1 MKLSKIAIFVITTFT
16 ATPLLAADLIET
28 YRAAISQDPTIA
40 SARASQQA
48 GKEKLTQG
56 RSTLLPSIN
65 LSANMMRNQLS
76 PTASGTTYPDIN
88 YNTSGAT
95 VSAVQPLFRE
105 QNWET
110 YSESEVQVA
119 ISDAQY
125 SQAQHDLILRVAQ
138 SYFDVLIAQDTVELA
153 GAQKQAISEQLNQAK
168 RNFEV
173 GTATITDT
181 YEAQAR
187 FDLIGYQEITAASN
201 LEVKTRTLQQITN
214 SAPGEL
220 KRLGNELKLDDPQPA
235 DVEKWVSDALQHN
248 IQISIAKGAEEIS
261 DKEMTRTMGG
271 HLPTL
276 DLVANYSRNLSNPTI
291 SAGSLIPS
299 GSSDITTK
307 SIGIQLNMP
316 LFQGGVTQS
325 KYREAEA
332 GRDKARQDLENARRT
347 VATQTRQAYLGV
359 VSGIAQ
365 VKALQQALKSSQSL
379 LDSSKLGQ
387 SVGVKTN
394 LDVLNAQQQLYS
406 TRRDLYQAEYN
417 YLLSRLHLK
426 DAVGTL
432 SEEDLT
438 AVNLAL
444 H

>member
-1 MKLSKIAIFVITTFT
+1 MKLSKIALFVITTFA
-16 ATPLLAADLIET
+16 ATPMYAADLLET
-28 YRAAISQDPTIA
+28 YRAALSQDSTIA
-40 SARASQQA
+40 SARAAQQA

-65 LSANMMRNQLS
+65 LSANMMQNQVS
-76 PTASGTTYPDIN
+76 PTIAGISYPDMN
-88 YNTSGAT
+88 YNSSGGM
-95 VSAVQPLFRE
+95 VSLVQPLFRQ
-105 QNWET
+105 QNWQT
-110 YSESEVQVA
+110 YTESEIQVA

-125 SQAQHDLILRVAQ
+125 NQAEHDLILRVAQ

-153 GAQKQAISEQLNQAK
+153 GAQKQAIAEQLNQAK

-187 FDLIGYQEITAASN
+187 YDLIGYQEITAVSN
-201 LEVKTRTLQQITN
+201 LEVKNRTLQQITN
-214 SAPGEL
+214 AAPGEL
-220 KRLGNELKLDDPQPA
+220 RRLGNELKLEDPQPA
-235 DVEKWVSDALQHN
+235 DVEKWVADAQQHN
-248 IQISIAKGAEEIS
+248 IQISIAQGAEELS
-261 DKEMTRTMGG
+261 EKEMSRTMGG

-276 DLVANYSRNLSNPTI
+276 DLVANYSRNLSSATI
-291 SAGSLIPS
+291 VGTTNY

-307 SIGIQLNMP
+307 VIGLQLNMP

-347 VATQTRQAYLGV
+347 VAVQTRQAYLGV

-365 VKALQQALKSSQSL
+365 VRALQQALKSSESL
-379 LDSSKLGQ
+379 LESSKLGQ

-432 SEEDLT
+432 GEDDLS

>member
-1 MKLSKIAIFVITTFT
+1 MKMSKIAIFILTVFVTS
-16 ATPLLAADLIET
+16 PLLAADLLET
-28 YRAAISQDPTIA
+28 YRAAQSQDPAIA
-40 SARASQQA
+40 SAKASQQA
-48 GKEKLTQG
+48 GKEKLSQG
-56 RSTLLPSIN
+56 RSLLLPNIN
-65 LSANMMRNQLS
+65 LSANAMRNQLS
-76 PTASGTTYPDIN
+76 TEVGGTTFPDAN
-88 YNTSGAT
+88 YNSSGAT
-95 VSAVQPLFRE
+95 VSLVQPLFRQ
-105 QNWET
+105 QNWQT
-110 YSESEVQVA
+110 YSESEIQVA

-125 SQAQHDLILRVAQ
+125 NQAEHDLILRVAQ
-138 SYFDVLIAQDTVELA
+138 SYFDVLIAQDTVDLA
-153 GAQKQAISEQLNQAK
+153 GAQKQAIAEQLNQAK

-187 FDLIGYQEITAASN
+187 FDLTGYQEITAASN
-201 LEVKTRTLQQITN
+201 LEVKNRTLQQITN
-214 SAPGEL
+214 AAPGEL
-220 KRLGNELKLDDPQPA
+220 RKLGNELKLEEPQPV
-235 DVEKWVSDALQHN
+235 DVEKWVADAQQHN
-248 IQISIAKGAEEIS
+248 IQISIAQGTEEIS
-261 DKEMTRTMGG
+261 EKEMSSALGG

-276 DLVANYSRNLSNPTI
+276 DLVANVSRNLAGATIFNGSNY
-291 SAGSLIPS
+291 

-307 SIGIQLNMP
+307 AIGLQLNVP

-332 GRDKARQDLENARRT
+332 GRDKAKQNLENIRRT
-347 VATQTRQAYLGV
+347 VAVQTRQAYLGV

-365 VKALQQALKSSQSL
+365 VRALQQALKSSESL

-394 LDVLNAQQQLYS
+394 LDVLNAQQQMFS

-432 SEEDLT
+432 GEDDLS
-438 AVNLAL
+438 AVNQAL